1 MQPIDSIQ
9 SIFQEIFDDPRLEIR
24 PSTRPEDI
32 PDWDSVAQ
40 VKIVLAIEEAFG
52 MRFTTSEVAQLHS
65 VGDFLHAL
73 DPLNR

>member
-9 SIFQEIFDDPRLEIR
+9 SIFQEIFDDPKLEVR
-24 PSTRPEDI
+24 PSTNRNDI
-32 PDWDSVAQ
+32 PNWDSVVQ

-52 MRFTTSEVAQLHS
+52 MRFTTSEVAQFHS